1 MTVPQSRLSIAIWAA
16 ALLLT
21 SCETANQKHASSS
34 PPLQATAPALA
45 ATTVTAKTPAPLQA
59 EPQPQMPSAD
69 PIESLIAQAEVL
81 YQNGEAYYRVG
92 QPEAGKQNFDDALG
106 LLNSAPADIRSNQR
120 VQAEANKI
128 SARSHD
134 LDLEASN
141 EAEAAPIEQKAEPA
155 PIDEAN
161 EAQIPV
167 DEKVKAKA
175 EAELKAIHSDL
186 PLVMND
192 YVAGY
197 INYYSTRGQ
206 AVLQRALSRAGR
218 YRDMVQRI
226 FSEEG
231 VPQDLIYLAQA
242 ESGFQPFALSRA
254 GARGMWQFMTSRAR
268 AYGLQHNAWVDERQ
282 DPEKSTRAAARHLK
296 ELYQQFGDWYLAM
309 AAYNSGPGNVQQAV
323 QRTGFAD
330 FWELYRR
337 NVLPKE
343 TKNYVPIILAMT
355 IIAKNPA
362 QYGLPE
368 FQPDPPL
375 NADRVK
381 IDYPLDLRLAAGC
394 IGTTLETLQDL
405 NPSLLRYSTPK
416 TGTFTL
422 NLPAGSAQRFQENIA
437 AIPVEK
443 RIWWRY
449 HKVASGETLSSIA
462 QHYRVAAKSITEVN
476 GLDASEISPD
486 TNLIIPLA
494 VGRHAPGDAETL
506 VFSRHPTRYKVRRG
520 DTITSVAEDFNV
532 PADRLRRWNRIHG
545 DSLRAGRSLV
555 IYRPLTRPE
564 PASLHRSKSKRA
576 KKLQAA
582 SAPAK
587 KTPAATAAPP
597 STLAAGTQAKAR

>member
-1 MTVPQSRLSIAIWAA
+1 MAVRQSRLLIAICAA
-16 ALLLT
+16 AFLLT
-21 SCETANQKHASSS
+21 SCETANQRHAASG
-34 PPLQATAPALA
+34 PPPRATAPTLA
-45 ATTVTAKTPAPLQA
+45 QTAGPSTPTLPPAAQQPPL
-59 EPQPQMPSAD
+59 D
-69 PIESLIAQAEVL
+69 PVDSLIAQAEVL
-81 YQNGEAYYRVG
+81 FQNGEAYYRVG
-92 QPEAGKQNFDDALG
+92 QPEAGKQNLDDALK
-106 LLNSAPADIRSNQR
+106 LLSSGPVNIHTNDRL
-120 VQAEANKI
+120 QAESDKI
-128 SARSHD
+128 TARSRT
-134 LDLEASN
+134 LELEATN
-141 EAEAAPIEQKAEPA
+141 ESEPPVEQKAEPA

-161 EAQIPV
+161 EATFPV

-218 YRDMVQRI
+218 YRDLVQRI
-226 FSEEG
+226 FKEEG

-254 GARGMWQFMTSRAR
+254 GARGMWQFMGSRAR
-268 AYGLQHNAWVDERQ
+268 AYGLTHNTWVDERQ

-296 ELYQQFGDWYLAM
+296 DLYKQFGDWYLAM

-375 NADRVK
+375 NVEQIK

-394 IGTTLETLQDL
+394 IGATLENLQDL
-405 NPSLLRYSTPK
+405 NPSLLRYTTPK
-416 TGTFTL
+416 SGSFTL
-422 NLPAGSAQRFQENIA
+422 NLPSGSAQQFKENIA
-437 AIPVEK
+437 AVPVEK
-443 RIWWRY
+443 RMWWRY
-449 HKVASGETLSSIA
+449 HKVASGETLTSIA
-462 QHYRVAAKSITEVN
+462 RQYRVTAKSITEVN
-476 GLDASEISPD
+476 GLEASEISPD
-486 TNLIIPLA
+486 TKLIIPIA
-494 VGRHAPGDAETL
+494 AGRHAPGDAETL

-520 DTITSVAEDFNV
+520 DTITSVADDFNV
-532 PADRLRRWNRIHG
+532 PAERLRRWNRIRG
-545 DSLRAGRSLV
+545 DSLRAGRTLV
-555 IYRPLTRPE
+555 IYRPVTRPE
-564 PASLHRSKSKRA
+564 PAVLRSKSKRP

-582 SAPAK
+582 AKDAK
-587 KTPAATAAPP
+587 KAPPAA
-597 STLAAGTQAKAR
+597 AAGQSAFAAGSQAQSR